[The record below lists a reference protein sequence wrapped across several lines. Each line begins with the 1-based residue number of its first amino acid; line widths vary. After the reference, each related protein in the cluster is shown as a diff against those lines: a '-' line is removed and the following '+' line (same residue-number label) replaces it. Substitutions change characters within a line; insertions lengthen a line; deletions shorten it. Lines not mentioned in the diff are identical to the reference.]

1 MTLRLD
7 LATATR
13 LAALPLACIER
24 PYPYK
29 SHHVLTDP
37 EHLQLPRV
45 HHPAFYGCFDWHSAV
60 HAHWSLAYLLK
71 RFPELPDAARIRGVL
86 DRNLGAEPLATELA
100 YFSLDPESAHFER
113 PYGWAWLL
121 KLAEELHHG
130 TDAQQQRWSS
140 NLQPL
145 AEHMAALFLADLPKL
160 AYPIRGGE
168 HTNTAFALGFA
179 LDYARCTSHAELEQA
194 IVRRARDFYLDDRDA
209 PLHFE
214 PSGHDFL
221 SPCLQELDL
230 MRRVLDGDAFEAW
243 AERFLPGIFEHGL
256 DLTPA
261 AVRDRDDG
269 KLVHLE
275 GLNLSRA
282 WCLLPLAARQPAL
295 GERADA
301 HVEHAMRYL
310 FDDSY
315 GGGHW
320 LGSFALYAAKVR
332 EAAPGAPRA

>member
-1 MTLRLD
+1 MTLALD

-29 SHHVLTDP
+29 SHHVLSDP
-37 EHLQLPRV
+37 AHLALPRV

-60 HAHWSLAYLLK
+60 HAHWSLVYLLK
-71 RFPELPDAARIRGVL
+71 RFAELPDAARIRVVL
-86 DRNLGAEPLATELA
+86 DRNLAAEPLATELA
-100 YFSLDPESAHFER
+100 YFSLDAESASFER

-121 KLAEELHHG
+121 KLAEELHDSD
-130 TDAQQQRWSS
+130 DAGARRWSS
-140 NLQPL
+140 NLAPL
-145 AEHMAALFLADLPKL
+145 AEHIAALFIGDLPKL

-179 LDYARCTSHAELEQA
+179 LDYARRTAHAELEES

-209 PLHFE
+209 PLRFE

-230 MRRVLDGDAFEAW
+230 MRRVLAPEAFEAW
-243 AERFLPGIFEHGL
+243 AERWLPGIFTRGL
-256 DLTPA
+256 ELTPA
-261 AVRDRDDG
+261 KVRDRDDG
-269 KLVHLE
+269 KLIHLE

-282 WCLLPLAARQPAL
+282 WCLLPLAARQPVL
-295 GERADA
+295 GRLADA
-301 HVEHAMRYL
+301 HIDHAMRTL
-310 FDDSY
+310 LDDSY
-315 GGGHW
+315 GGAHW

-332 EAAPGAPRA
+332 EESHGASGA

>member
-1 MTLRLD
+1 MTLPLD

-37 EHLQLPRV
+37 AHLAVPRV

-60 HAHWSLAYLLK
+60 HAHWSLVYVLK
-71 RFPELPDAARIRGVL
+71 RFPALPDAARIGDVL
-86 DRNLGAEPLATELA
+86 DRNLDAAPLATELA
-100 YFSLDPESAHFER
+100 YFSLDAESTSFER

-121 KLAEELHHG
+121 KLAEELHG
-130 TDAQQQRWSS
+130 CTDARGRGWSS
-140 NLQPL
+140 HLQPL
-145 AEHMAALFLADLPKL
+145 AEHIAALFLEDLPKL

-179 LDYARCTSHAELEQA
+179 LDYARCTAHAELEQS
-194 IVRRARDFYLDDRDA
+194 IVLRAREFYLDDRDG

-230 MRRVLDGDAFEAW
+230 MRRVLEHDAFEAW
-243 AERFLPGIFEHGL
+243 ADRFLPGIFARGL

-261 AVRDRDDG
+261 AVHDRADG

-295 GERADA
+295 GRMADA
-301 HVEHAMRYL
+301 HVQHAMRSL

-315 GGGHW
+315 SGGHW

-332 EAAPGAPRA
+332 EAAPGALQP

>member
-1 MTLRLD
+1 MTLPLD
-7 LATATR
+7 LATATQ
-13 LAALPLACIER
+13 LATLPLACIER

-37 EHLQLPRV
+37 AHLALPCV

-60 HAHWSLAYLLK
+60 HAHWSLVYLLK
-71 RFPELPDAARIRGVL
+71 RFPELPDASRIRAIL
-86 DRNLGAEPLATELA
+86 DRNLAAEPLAAELA
-100 YFSLDPESAHFER
+100 YFSLDAESASFER

-121 KLAEELHHG
+121 KLAEELHDWD
-130 TDAQQQRWSS
+130 DARGQRWAS

-145 AEHMAALFLADLPKL
+145 AEHIAARFLEDLPKL
-160 AYPIRGGE
+160 AYPVRGGE

-179 LDYARCTSHAELEQA
+179 LDYARCTSHTELGQS
-194 IVRRARDFYLDDRDA
+194 ILLRACDSYLDDRDA

-230 MRRVLDGDAFEAW
+230 MRRVLDHEVFEAW
-243 AERFLPGIFEHGL
+243 ADRFLPGIFTRGL
-256 DLTPA
+256 GLTPA
-261 AVRDRDDG
+261 AVRDRADG

-282 WCLLPLAARQPAL
+282 WCLFPLAARQPSL
-295 GERADA
+295 GRLAET
-301 HVEHAMRYL
+301 HVEHAMRSL

-315 GGGHW
+315 GGRHW
-320 LGSFALYAAKVR
+320 LGTFALYAAKVR